1 MWLIRHPPLPL
12 GSTWAARHATGAAER
27 LEIIPGPIG
36 LALGSMPCGPL
47 GDRFSCAAL
56 ASVGRRAVPAKP
68 RRPHDGTARDGPP
81 DSRPDRR
88 PCTATDTRCEGG
100 CPTFPRH

>member
-12 GSTWAARHATGAAER
+12 GSTWAARHATAAADR
-27 LEIIPGPIG
+27 LEISPGPIG
-36 LALGSMPCGPL
+36 LALGSMPCGPF

-68 RRPHDGTARDGPP
+68 RRPHDGTARDGPLG
-81 DSRPDRR
+81 SRLGRR
-88 PCTATDTRCEGG
+88 PCTASGTWRERE
-100 CPTFPRH
+100 CPTFL